1 MLSIMKGI
9 IKGAGTVIATAGVV
23 TAGVAVDKIS
33 GAHGNRRKALLEQAQ
48 EDVVHGV
55 TCCDC
60 KRELLEGDKIYL
72 KDNTNYEEKGYRCKS
87 CHDDYEAGFYC
98 CGG

>member
-1 MLSIMKGI
+1 MKGI
-9 IKGAGTVIATAGVV
+9 IKGAGTVIAAVGVA

-33 GAHGNRRKALLEQAQ
+33 GAHGNRRKALLGQAE
-48 EDVVHGV
+48 EDIKNGV
-55 TCCDC
+55 TCVDC
-60 KRELLEGDKIYL
+60 KRELGEGDEIYL

-87 CHDDYEAGFYC
+87 CRGDHEAGFYC